1 MLNNKFS
8 SELKPD
14 PKQTTLGEHHHGRTT
29 ATRSTPHVTQIVTHF
44 RLSNAG
50 FSQRN
55 SSKLFALLRLS
66 A

>member
-1 MLNNKFS
+1 MLNFRFQRKRQTALKAIGS
-8 SELKPD
+8 SNEIRARP
-14 PKQTTLGEHHHGRTT
+14 T
-29 ATRSTPHVTQIVTHF
+29 ADSSTPQVTQIVTHF

-55 SSKLFALLRLS
+55 SSRLVALLRLS